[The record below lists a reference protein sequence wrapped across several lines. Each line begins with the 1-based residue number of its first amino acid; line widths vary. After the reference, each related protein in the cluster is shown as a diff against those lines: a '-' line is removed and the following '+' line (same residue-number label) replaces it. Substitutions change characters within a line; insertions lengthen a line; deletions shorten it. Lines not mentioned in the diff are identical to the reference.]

1 MFDKAPFDF
10 ASYDKWSKEVG
21 ELVINFPLS
30 VSYVCLGGKY
40 SGRIVCQ
47 KGDYYDNASITI
59 TDCRG
64 KPLPLQQFT
73 PSVKIYEYSSDNI
86 LLSLDASVTNIP
98 GTINVPLNVNEL
110 SKGYYK
116 LLVSLLYEGEEILA
130 PSYGFIRLSIV

>member
-1 MFDKAPFDF
+1 MYDKAQFDF
-10 ASYDKWSKEVG
+10 APYDKWSKEVG
-21 ELVINFPLS
+21 ELVINYPLS
-30 VSYVCLGGKY
+30 VNYVCLGGKY

-47 KGDYYDNASITI
+47 KGDYYDTASITI

-64 KPLPLQQFT
+64 EPLPLQQFT

-86 LLSLDASVTNIP
+86 LLSLDASISNTP
-98 GTINVPLNVNEL
+98 GTINVPLIVNKL